1 MSDIIKLLP
10 DNVANQIAAGEVV
23 QRPASAVKELL
34 ENAIDAGANKIQL
47 ILKDAGKALIQV
59 IDNGCGMSPADARM
73 CFERHA
79 TSKVRNA
86 EDLFA
91 IRTMGFRG
99 EAMASIAAIAQVEMK
114 TRRHEDELGTQIE
127 IEGSSF
133 LSQEPVAAAEGTS
146 ISVKNLFFNTPA
158 RRNFLKSNPAEM
170 RHVLDE
176 FQRVSLANP
185 QIAFSLHHDGAEIY
199 RLPSSS
205 LKQRIIHLFG
215 NNYNQRLIPVEEETT
230 IINLKG
236 FIGKP
241 EFAKKT
247 RGEQFFF
254 VNNRFIKDG
263 YLNHA
268 INKAYQELL
277 SEENFPL
284 YVLFID
290 IDPSKIDVNVHPTK
304 TEIKYLEEK
313 SIYAIIHSA
322 VKRSL
327 GKFNI
332 SPTIDF
338 DVETG
343 FSGMISPKAP
353 EDIVP
358 PTISFNPD
366 FNPFKEDRVSES
378 PAEQV
383 KIDLPGQGER
393 ENFTP
398 LQKQLMQVH
407 NRYIISQ
414 IKSGL
419 MVIDQ
424 QAAHERILY
433 ERFIVHLEDRKG
445 ASQQSLFPQTVTLSP
460 NDYEL
465 AKGLLEDIKSLG
477 FEVREFGKNTLVIE
491 GIPVD
496 LGSSNLNETQLF
508 EHLIEG
514 FKNSQQ
520 ELKLD
525 KRDAL
530 ARSMARNSAIKGGAV
545 LSQEEMNTLIEQL
558 FACKTP
564 NFIVKN
570 LLIINILFFA
580 ATYVFQ
586 SKGIEL
592 AQYLG
597 AFYFDSVYFKV
608 WQPISY
614 MFMHGGFTHILF
626 NMFALYMFGSI
637 LESRWGAKRFINF
650 YLITGLGALALQWA
664 VQAFEVYHITG
675 TAINQSPGLLEHL
688 EKGQFNPA
696 QFTEIQAAT
705 LHGIYFSP
713 MVGASGAIFGLLVA
727 FGMLY
732 PNTELYIMFIPV
744 PVKAK
749 YIIPIY
755 IVVELFLGV
764 ASFQGDSVAHYAH
777 LGGAL
782 LGFILVKLWKDK
794 NTFYD
799 YYD

>member
-1 MSDIIKLLP
+1 LPKLAALPERLYMSDIIQLLP
-10 DNVANQIAAGEVV
+10 DSVANQIAAGEVV

-59 IDNGCGMSPADARM
+59 IDNGSGMSVTDARM

-79 TSKVRNA
+79 TSKVRKA

-114 TRRHEDELGTQIE
+114 TRRHDDELGTLIE
-127 IEGSSF
+127 IEGSIF
-133 LSQEPVAAAEGTS
+133 IKQEPVAASEGTS
-146 ISVKNLFFNTPA
+146 ICIKNLFFNTPA

-170 RHVLDE
+170 RHVIDE
-176 FQRVSLANP
+176 FQRVSLAHP
-185 QIAFSLHHDGAEIY
+185 EIAFSLHHDGVEIY
-199 RLPSSS
+199 RLPSSV
-205 LKQRIIHLFG
+205 LKQRIVHLFG
-215 NNYNQRLIPVEEETT
+215 NNYNQRLIPVEEETS

-236 FIGKP
+236 YIGKP

-254 VNNRFIKDG
+254 VNNRFIKDP

-268 INKAYQELL
+268 VSKAYEELL
-277 SEENFPL
+277 QDDHFPL

-290 IDPSKIDVNVHPTK
+290 IDPANIDVNVHPTK
-304 TEIKYLEEK
+304 TEIKYLDEK

-327 GKFNI
+327 GRFNI

-338 DVETG
+338 DQETG
-343 FSGMISPKAP
+343 FSGMITPKAP
-353 EDIVP
+353 DEIVP
-358 PTISFNPD
+358 PSISFNPD
-366 FNPFKEDRVSES
+366 FNPFSGDKTTSNRASYAGSSNWGGGIS
-378 PAEQV
+378 PSTKNWGSLYEIANHQ
-383 KIDLPGQGER
+383 ER
-393 ENFTP
+393 EQTAIEIPGEVQDDTFVP
-398 LQKQLMQVH
+398 VQKQLMQVH

-465 AKGLLEDIKSLG
+465 AKSLLDDIKSLG

-496 LGSSNLNETQLF
+496 LGSSNVNETQLF

-530 ARSMARNSAIKGGAV
+530 AKSMARNSAIKNGTV

-558 FACKTP
+558 FACKSP
-564 NFIVKN
+564 NF
-570 LLIINILFFA
+570 
-580 ATYVFQ
+580 
-586 SKGIEL
+586 S
-592 AQYLG
+592 
-597 AFYFDSVYFKV
+597 
-608 WQPISY
+608 IS
-614 MFMHGGFTHILF
+614 GKPVVQTI
-626 NMFALYMFGSI
+626 
-637 LESRWGAKRFINF
+637 
-650 YLITGLGALALQWA
+650 GL
-664 VQAFEVYHITG
+664 
-675 TAINQSPGLLEHL
+675 
-688 EKGQFNPA
+688 
-696 QFTEIQAAT
+696 
-705 LHGIYFSP
+705 
-713 MVGASGAIFGLLVA
+713 
-727 FGMLY
+727 
-732 PNTELYIMFIPV
+732 TEL
-744 PVKAK
+744 
-749 YIIPIY
+749 
-755 IVVELFLGV
+755 
-764 ASFQGDSVAHYAH
+764 
-777 LGGAL
+777 
-782 LGFILVKLWKDK
+782 DK
-794 NTFYD
+794 KFD
-799 YYD
+799 K

>member
-1 MSDIIKLLP
+1 MSDIIQLLP
-10 DNVANQIAAGEVV
+10 DSVANQIAAGEVV
-23 QRPASAVKELL
+23 QRPSSAVKELL

-47 ILKDAGKALIQV
+47 ILKDAGKALLQV
-59 IDNGCGMSPADARM
+59 IDNGCGMSVTDARM

-79 TSKVRNA
+79 TSKVRKA

-114 TRRHEDELGTQIE
+114 SRRHEDEIGTLIE
-127 IEGSSF
+127 IEGATF
-133 LSQEPVAAAEGTS
+133 VKQEPVATAAGTS
-146 ISVKNLFFNTPA
+146 ICVKNLFFNTPA

-170 RHVLDE
+170 RHIIDE
-176 FQRVSLANP
+176 FQRISMANP
-185 QIAFSLHHDGAEIY
+185 HIAFTLHHDGIEIY
-199 RLPSSS
+199 RLPSAS

-215 NNYNQRLIPVEEETT
+215 NNYNERLIPVEEETS
-230 IINLKG
+230 IINIKG

-254 VNNRFIKDG
+254 VNNRYIKDA

-268 INKAYQELL
+268 VNKAYHELL

-290 IDPSKIDVNVHPTK
+290 IDPAKIDVNVHPTK

-332 SPTIDF
+332 TPTIDF

-343 FSGMISPKAP
+343 FSNMITKKAP

-358 PTISFNPD
+358 PTISFNPN
-366 FNPFKEDRVSES
+366 FNPFAGEKSSERTHSYVGNLESRSASSKNWGSLYEIANNQAPEQSTMDLTGNGEEDTF
-378 PAEQV
+378 
-383 KIDLPGQGER
+383 K
-393 ENFTP
+393 P

-407 NRYIISQ
+407 NRYIVSQ

-465 AKGLLEDIKSLG
+465 AKSLLEDIKSLG
-477 FEVREFGKNTLVIE
+477 FEVREFGRNTLIIE

-496 LGSSNLNETQLF
+496 LGSSNINETQLF

-530 ARSMARNSAIKGGAV
+530 ARSLARNSAIKGGIS
-545 LSQEEMNTLIEQL
+545 LGQEEMNTLIEQL

-564 NFIVKN
+564 NF
-570 LLIINILFFA
+570 
-580 ATYVFQ
+580 
-586 SKGIEL
+586 S
-592 AQYLG
+592 
-597 AFYFDSVYFKV
+597 
-608 WQPISY
+608 IS
-614 MFMHGGFTHILF
+614 GKPVIQT
-626 NMFALYMFGSI
+626 
-637 LESRWGAKRFINF
+637 
-650 YLITGLGALALQWA
+650 ITL
-664 VQAFEVYHITG
+664 
-675 TAINQSPGLLEHL
+675 
-688 EKGQFNPA
+688 
-696 QFTEIQAAT
+696 
-705 LHGIYFSP
+705 
-713 MVGASGAIFGLLVA
+713 
-727 FGMLY
+727 
-732 PNTELYIMFIPV
+732 TEL
-744 PVKAK
+744 
-749 YIIPIY
+749 
-755 IVVELFLGV
+755 
-764 ASFQGDSVAHYAH
+764 
-777 LGGAL
+777 
-782 LGFILVKLWKDK
+782 DK
-794 NTFYD
+794 KFD
-799 YYD
+799 R